1 VTPDQPRKGEAMK
14 KLLVVTLLSAALTGS
29 AIVAG
34 AEAAS
39 DNASQESGEMRNY
52 MLDAHLAGMK
62 AALRLTPEQE
72 NKWGPFESA
81 VRDVAKTFAA
91 ERRAM
96 REETRDEWPSPI
108 GRMTMLSDRLAKVS
122 AGLKTV
128 ADAAKPLYD
137 SLDDMQKR
145 HFGPLLATLRPHE
158 LRRAGMEMGR
168 EHHHGEGQGEGEEEE
183 E

>member
-1 VTPDQPRKGEAMK
+1 MK
-14 KLLVVTLLSAALTGS
+14 KLLVVTFLSAALAGS
-29 AIVAG
+29 ALVVG
-34 AEAAS
+34 AQAES
-39 DNASQESGEMRNY
+39 DNASQQTGEMRNY

-72 NKWGPFESA
+72 SKWGPFESA
-81 VRDVAKTFAA
+81 VRDVAKTFGE

-108 GRMTMLSDRLAKVS
+108 GRLTMLSERLGKVS

-145 HFGPLLATLRPHE
+145 HFGPLLATFRPRE
-158 LRRAGMEMGR
+158 LRRGGMEMER
-168 EHHHGEGQGEGEEEE
+168 AHHHGEGEGEDEEE
-183 E
+183 